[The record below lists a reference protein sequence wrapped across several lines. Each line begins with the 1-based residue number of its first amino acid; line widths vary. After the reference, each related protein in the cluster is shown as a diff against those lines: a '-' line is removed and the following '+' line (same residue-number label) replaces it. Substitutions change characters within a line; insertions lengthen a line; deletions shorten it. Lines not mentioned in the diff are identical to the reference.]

1 MFRRDLLK
9 RTIGTEDW
17 TKVVLRFQ
25 RRNAFL
31 HSSKLHHL
39 LIANEGR
46 RRAKPFV
53 RCRVDLLICRWLQNG
68 PFFQRGVVR
77 LRDGF
82 TTTRRRMM
90 VVTCTAVLPFFRTA
104 GQKRQDLVFFLF
116 FILLLRRRL
125 LTAARLQFSRAKRR
139 KRVRVRAVFHVK
151 RPMREF
157 AACSWKRNNKEKEH
171 KKREQ
176 SSVQTRA
183 KAEKTKETHAPT
195 KSKTFISSLE
205 ASSPSPLCP
214 PQE

>member
-1 MFRRDLLK
+1 MFHREIALLNEV
-9 RTIGTEDW
+9 RATYALG
-17 TKVVLRFQ
+17 FQ

-53 RCRVDLLICRWLQNG
+53 RYRVDLLICRWLQNG

-77 LRDGF
+77 SRDGF

-90 VVTCTAVLPFFRTA
+90 VVTGTAVLPFFRTA

-157 AACSWKRNNKEKEH
+157 AACSWKRNNKEKDI
-171 KKREQ
+171 KNVSNQYK
-176 SSVQTRA
+176 RA